1 MPSYCIILIRYR
13 CYMLIYINIFYLQ
26 FEYRLIN
33 FIIQIYNY
41 ASIINLC
48 KSYIYYMTTIKNKY
62 SPEDTS

>member
-41 ASIINLC
+41 TSIINLC
-48 KSYIYYMTTIKNKY
+48 KSYVIII
-62 SPEDTS
+62 